1 MDGTNKKS
9 MMLGFDF
16 ESETFHAVLELFE
29 RMEVAEEIYE
39 DEGAPSQ
46 TKQSRVD
53 ANRDSGQEKQG
64 GESALPSFSEKKRAQ
79 YRKNKYIH
87 FSNSDNPETQLC
99 VIHGAGNSS

>member
-53 ANRDSGQEKQG
+53 ANQDNGQKNRE
-64 GESALPSFSEKKRAQ
+64 ENPPCLHFLRRNALNSART
-79 YRKNKYIH
+79 NM
-87 FSNSDNPETQLC
+87 
-99 VIHGAGNSS
+99 